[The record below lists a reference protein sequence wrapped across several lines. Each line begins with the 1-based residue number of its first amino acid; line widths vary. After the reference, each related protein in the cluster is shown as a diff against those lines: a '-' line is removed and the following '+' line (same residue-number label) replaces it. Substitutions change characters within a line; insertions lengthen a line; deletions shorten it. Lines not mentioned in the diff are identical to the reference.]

1 MTDFQS
7 ENFTDKILEFRKE
20 PWSQV
25 KDSPDFSTTTCL
37 LKTTDS
43 LLAKPAFLKSTGHVR
58 KAIQIQV
65 SGQLGRELFFPC
77 GGLLGPWYGLSF
89 RQSEITSAGD

>member
-1 MTDFQS
+1 M
-7 ENFTDKILEFRKE
+7 EFRKE

-25 KDSPDFSTTTCL
+25 KDSANFSVTAYL
-37 LKTTDS
+37 LKATDS
-43 LLAKPAFLKSTGHVR
+43 QLAKPAVLKSTGHVR

-65 SGQLGRELFFPC
+65 SGQLGRELFFPW

-89 RQSEITSAGD
+89 RQSEITSAGE